1 MLITTD
7 YITPNELTGYART
20 ALADLEVNQFSLSA
34 FLPSEPVD
42 DLQYR
47 FNRGGQGLAEA
58 ATYRSYDAEASI
70 ATRPGTTRVTGE
82 LPPVSRKIKLGE
94 YDRLRQRQ
102 LGDAIVNA
110 IYDDTDRMVRAVAA
124 RIELARGQALATG
137 KVSLNE
143 DGVIAEVDFGRRA
156 AHTGVAPGTLWSVAA
171 SATPIADMIAWR
183 STYRANNGGTNPGAS
198 LTSEKVL
205 SQILRSAEVRNFAA
219 VNGNSPSIVSPLVLN
234 SILAAYSLPPIVV
247 NDAQINVRNAST
259 GVVTATRVI
268 PETNFLMLPA
278 AGDSQLGGTFW
289 GTTAESLEEDF
300 DLAGDEPGIVAGS
313 YSTKDPVAVWTKAAA
328 IALPVLANPDLTFQA
343 VVTA

>member
-7 YITPNELTGYART
+7 YITPAELTGYARE
-20 ALADLEVNQFSLSA
+20 ALADIEQNQFTLSA
-34 FLPSEPVD
+34 FLPSTAVD

-58 ATYRSYDAEASI
+58 ATFRSFDAESSI
-70 ATRPGTTRVTGE
+70 ASRPGTTRVTGE
-82 LPPVSRKIKLGE
+82 LPPVSRKIKLSE

-102 LGDAIVNA
+102 LDQAIQDSIFN
-110 IYDDTDRMVRAVAA
+110 DTDRMVQAVAA
-124 RIELARGQALATG
+124 RIELARGQALSSGAVTIA
-137 KVSLNE
+137 E
-143 DGVIAEVDFGRRA
+143 DGVIATVDFGRRA
-156 AHTGVAPGTLWSVAA
+156 AHTNQAPGTLWSVSA

-183 STYRANNGGTNPGAS
+183 ATYRANNGGTNPGAM

-219 VNGNSPSIVSPLVLN
+219 VNGNVPSIVSRLVLN
-234 SILAAYSLPPIVV
+234 DILAAYSLPPIVV

-268 PETNFLMLPA
+268 PDTNLIMLPA

-289 GTTAESLEEDF
+289 GTTAESLEPDY

-313 YSTKDPVAVWTKAAA
+313 YSTKDPVAVWTKAAG